1 MGGLELNDQN
11 VAGLSMILGQ
21 MEVYFRNRASV
32 DDLDVVNFSLHHLF
46 CCIDYLYLTA
56 LPELLSSIPAV
67 TEQAL
72 SDDLAYRQNIWS
84 KLRDIKRIINR
95 LEPLC
100 NLLVDAIRCIL
111 EAFDSTDHMEEVPR
125 RSSAATDEHTLPR
138 LTAMAQSEEQDWLPV
153 DQKHWEQA
161 LAEITMCLNT
171 WQESYS
177 QLTRFV
183 NYFAYVLPT
192 IPAVAQLDQ
201 AFSILLDSAGTI
213 FGEILP
219 ACTSAGQAVDAAAI
233 ATSLF
238 DFMQQADQ
246 LLLQFDTALEPLH
259 ALIEHFAL
267 MFHI

>member
-1 MGGLELNDQN
+1 
-11 VAGLSMILGQ
+11 
-21 MEVYFRNRASV
+21 V
-32 DDLDVVNFSLHHLF
+32 DDLDVLNFSLHHLF
-46 CCIDYLYLTA
+46 CRIDYLYLTA
-56 LPELLSSIPAV
+56 LPELLTSIPAV
-67 TEQAL
+67 SEQAL
-72 SDDLAYRQNIWS
+72 GDDLAYRQNIWS
-84 KLRDIKRIINR
+84 NLRDIKRIINR

-100 NLLVDAIRCIL
+100 NLLVDAILCIL
-111 EAFDSTDHMEEVPR
+111 EAFDSTEYTDHMEEVPE
-125 RSSAATDEHTLPR
+125 RSSAATDENTLPR

-153 DQKHWEQA
+153 DQKHWELA
-161 LAEITMCLNT
+161 LAEITTCLNS

-177 QLTRFV
+177 QLAQFV

-192 IPAVAQLDQ
+192 IPALAELDQ

-219 ACTSAGQAVDAAAI
+219 ACTSAGRAVDAAAI

-246 LLLQFDTALEPLH
+246 LLLQFDTTLEPLH

-267 MFHI
+267 MFHM